1 MVAEQS
7 QFLADASHQ
16 LRTPLSILSIQAGY
30 AVRET
35 DPARMRESLHAIV
48 AQLARTRRLSEQLLA
63 LAHATTE
70 DEVAPAEPTV
80 VDLNAIAREV
90 VLQYLPLAR
99 ENDQDLGWV
108 DARGDSAAER
118 IATAGDD
125 GEDTDGTDEASDED
139 DSPVLPVAANA
150 AELHEV
156 LANLVHNAIKYTP
169 RGGNITVTVRREAS
183 YALAEVCDSG
193 PGIAPERRD
202 SVFER
207 FHRDPSVAAVTTQ
220 GAGLGLTIARSYA
233 RRNGG
238 EIELDNADMPESPN
252 GGGLRAILRL
262 PLRAF

>member
-1 MVAEQS
+1 
-7 QFLADASHQ
+7 
-16 LRTPLSILSIQAGY
+16 
-30 AVRET
+30 VRET

-48 AQLARTRRLSEQLLA
+48 AQLSRTRRLSEQLLA

-70 DEVAPAEPTV
+70 DEVAPAEHAV
-80 VDLNAIAREV
+80 VDLNAIARGV

-99 ENDQDLGWV
+99 EHDQDLGWV
-108 DARGDSAAER
+108 DAG
-118 IATAGDD
+118 
-125 GEDTDGTDEASDED
+125 DED
-139 DSPVLPVAANA
+139 DPPVVPVKANA

-169 RGGNITVTVRREAS
+169 RGGNITVAVRRDAS
-183 YALAEVCDSG
+183 HALAEVCDNG
-193 PGIAPERRD
+193 PGIAPERRE

-207 FHRDPSVAAVTTQ
+207 FHRDPASAAGSAQAATQ

-238 EIELDNADMPESPN
+238 DIELGHADMPERAN

-262 PLRAF
+262 PLSAA